1 MLEQNEN
8 TGLSPRHICMV
19 CGKSHILNPLWN
31 GDGECDCGST
41 LIFTKKNSEV
51 LKPNK
56 LLLITG
62 GTGSGKNW
70 IVKNL
75 EGLFKNIPSVTDR
88 KMRVGEVAGID
99 YKFITTSE
107 FKEVEELGL
116 LVESVKFGEN
126 FYGVESQELLD
137 KLYNEGTGGIL
148 IVEPGG
154 LVQVLLWLSKHNK
167 CLKGLE
173 IDQVFLDISRAVRF
187 NNILGELVAS
197 GCEYLEAQEL
207 ALNRIIRNGDN
218 IPDDYKKMD
227 PKISEAINE
236 LKSCG
241 FTVSR
246 HELKNKDSMKKFVDS
261 YKKDELDMM
270 VDNLVETAQKFE
282 LSFDELLD
290 KLTSKIAQ
298 MSEGNVHARFRI

>member
-1 MLEQNEN
+1 MQEQTNPL
-8 TGLSPRHICMV
+8 GLSPRHICIV
-19 CGKSHILNPLWN
+19 CGKSHIWNPLWN
-31 GDGECDCGST
+31 GNGECDCGST
-41 LIFTKKNSEV
+41 LIFTKKDSEI
-51 LKPNK
+51 LTPNK

-88 KMRVGEVAGID
+88 KMRVGEVAGVD

-197 GCEYLEAQEL
+197 GCEYLEAQEV
-207 ALNRIIRNGDN
+207 ALNRIIRNGDS
-218 IPDDYKKMD
+218 IPSDYQRSED
-227 PKISEAINE
+227 KINDAIKE
-236 LKSCG
+236 LRSCG
-241 FTVSR
+241 ITVSR
-246 HELKNKDSMKKFVDS
+246 QSITNKDEMLSYVDS
-261 YKKDELDMM
+261 FKTTEIEKMLDILVSKNLEL
-270 VDNLVETAQKFE
+270 NLPFE
-282 LSFDELLD
+282 ELFD
-290 KLTSKIAQ
+290 KLSDRI
-298 MSEGNVHARFRI
+298 SRVSVGNKNV

>member
-1 MLEQNEN
+1 MPEQTNPL
-8 TGLSPRHICMV
+8 GLSPRFICIV
-19 CGKSHILNPLWN
+19 CGKSYIWNPLWN
-31 GDGECDCGST
+31 DGEKCDCGST
-41 LIFTKKNSEV
+41 LIFRKNDSEI
-51 LKPNK
+51 LTPNK
-56 LLLITG
+56 LLLVTG

-75 EGLFKNIPSVTDR
+75 EGFFKNIPSVTDR
-88 KMRVGEVAGID
+88 IMREGEIPGVD
-99 YKFITTSE
+99 YKFITTDG
-107 FKEVEELGL
+107 FKEIEEQGL
-116 LVESVKFGEN
+116 LIELVKFGEN

-207 ALNRIIRNGDN
+207 ALNRIIRNGDS
-218 IPDDYKKMD
+218 IPLDYQRSED
-227 PKISEAINE
+227 KINDAIKE
-236 LKSCG
+236 LRSCG
-241 FTVSR
+241 ITVSR
-246 HELKNKDSMKKFVDS
+246 QSITNKDEMLSYVDS
-261 YKKDELDMM
+261 FKTTEIEKMLDILVSINLKLNLPFEEL
-270 VDNLVETAQKFE
+270 F
-282 LSFDELLD
+282 D
-290 KLTSKIAQ
+290 KLSDRI
-298 MSEGNVHARFRI
+298 SRVSVGNKNV

>member
-1 MLEQNEN
+1 MPEQNEN

-19 CGKSHILNPLWN
+19 CGKSHIWNPLWN

-41 LIFTKKNSEV
+41 LIFRKNDSEI
-51 LKPNK
+51 LTPNK
-56 LLLITG
+56 LLLVTG

-75 EGLFKNIPSVTDR
+75 EGFFKNILSVTDR
-88 KMRVGEVAGID
+88 IMREGEIPGVD
-99 YKFITTSE
+99 YKFITTDG
-107 FKEVEELGL
+107 FKEIEEQGL
-116 LVESVKFGEN
+116 LIESVKFGEN

-207 ALNRIIRNGDN
+207 ALNRIIRNGDS
-218 IPDDYKKMD
+218 IPLDYQRSED
-227 PKISEAINE
+227 KINDAIKE
-236 LKSCG
+236 LRSCG
-241 FTVSR
+241 ITVSR
-246 HELKNKDSMKKFVDS
+246 QSITNKDEMLS
-261 YKKDELDMM
+261 YVVSFKTTEIEKMLDILVSINLKLNLPFEEL
-270 VDNLVETAQKFE
+270 F
-282 LSFDELLD
+282 D
-290 KLTSKIAQ
+290 KLSDRI
-298 MSEGNVHARFRI
+298 SRVSVGNKNV

>member
-1 MLEQNEN
+1 MQEQTNPL
-8 TGLSPRHICMV
+8 GLSPSHICIV
-19 CGKSHILNPLWN
+19 CGKSHIWNPLWN
-31 GDGECDCGST
+31 GNGECDCGST
-41 LIFTKKNSEV
+41 LIFTKKDSEI
-51 LKPNK
+51 LTPNK

-88 KMRVGEVAGID
+88 KMRVGEVAGVD

-207 ALNRIIRNGDN
+207 ALNRIIRNGDS
-218 IPDDYKKMD
+218 IPSDYQRSED
-227 PKISEAINE
+227 KINDAIKE
-236 LKSCG
+236 LRSCG
-241 FTVSR
+241 ITVSR
-246 HELKNKDSMKKFVDS
+246 QSITNKDEMLSYVDS
-261 YKKDELDMM
+261 FKTTEIEKMLDILVSKNLEL
-270 VDNLVETAQKFE
+270 NLPFE
-282 LSFDELLD
+282 ELFD
-290 KLTSKIAQ
+290 KLSDRI
-298 MSEGNVHARFRI
+298 SRVSVGNKNV

>member
-1 MLEQNEN
+1 MPEQNEN

-19 CGKSHILNPLWN
+19 CGKSHIWNPLWN
-31 GDGECDCGST
+31 GNGECDCGST
-41 LIFTKKNSEV
+41 LIFRKNDSEI
-51 LKPNK
+51 LTPNK
-56 LLLITG
+56 LLLVTG

-75 EGLFKNIPSVTDR
+75 EGFFKNIPSVTDR
-88 KMRVGEVAGID
+88 IMRVGEAAGVD
-99 YKFITTSE
+99 YKFITISE
-107 FKEVEELGL
+107 FKEIEEQGL
-116 LVESVKFGEN
+116 LIESVKFGEN

-207 ALNRIIRNGDN
+207 ALNRIIRNGDS
-218 IPDDYKKMD
+218 IPLDYQRSED
-227 PKISEAINE
+227 KINDAIKE
-236 LKSCG
+236 LRSCG
-241 FTVSR
+241 ITVSR
-246 HELKNKDSMKKFVDS
+246 QSITNKDEMLSYVDS
-261 YKKDELDMM
+261 FKTTEIEKMLDILVSKNLEL
-270 VDNLVETAQKFE
+270 NLPFE
-282 LSFDELLD
+282 ELFD
-290 KLTSKIAQ
+290 KLSDRI
-298 MSEGNVHARFRI
+298 SRVSVGNKNV

>member
-1 MLEQNEN
+1 MPEQNEN
-8 TGLSPRHICMV
+8 TGLSPRFICIV
-19 CGKSHILNPLWN
+19 CGKSHIWNPLWN

-41 LIFTKKNSEV
+41 LIFTKKDSEI
-51 LKPNK
+51 LTPNK

-88 KMRVGEVAGID
+88 KMRVGEVAGVD
-99 YKFITTSE
+99 YKFITISE

-207 ALNRIIRNGDN
+207 ALNRIIRNGDS
-218 IPDDYKKMD
+218 IPLDYQRSED
-227 PKISEAINE
+227 KINDAIKE
-236 LKSCG
+236 LRSCG
-241 FTVSR
+241 ITVSR
-246 HELKNKDSMKKFVDS
+246 QSITNKDEMLSYVDS
-261 YKKDELDMM
+261 FKTTEIEKMLDILVSKNLEL
-270 VDNLVETAQKFE
+270 NLPFE
-282 LSFDELLD
+282 ELFD
-290 KLTSKIAQ
+290 KLSDRI
-298 MSEGNVHARFRI
+298 SRVSVGNKNV

>member
-1 MLEQNEN
+1 MPEQNEN
-8 TGLSPRHICMV
+8 TGLSPRHICMS
-19 CGKSHILNPLWN
+19 CGKSHIWNPLWN
-31 GDGECDCGST
+31 GNGECECGST
-41 LIFTKKNSEV
+41 LIFTKKDSEV

-99 YKFITTSE
+99 YKFITNSE

-137 KLYNEGTGGIL
+137 KLYNVGTGGIL

-197 GCEYLEAQEL
+197 DYEYLEAQEL
-207 ALNRIIRNGDN
+207 ALNRIIRNGDS
-218 IPDDYKKMD
+218 IPSDYKKSED
-227 PKISEAINE
+227 KINDAIKE
-236 LKSCG
+236 LRSCG
-241 FTVSR
+241 ITVSR
-246 HELKNKDSMKKFVDS
+246 QSITNKDEMLSYIDS
-261 YKKDELDMM
+261 FKTTEIEKMLDTLVSKNLEL
-270 VDNLVETAQKFE
+270 NLPFE
-282 LSFDELLD
+282 ELFD
-290 KLTSKIAQ
+290 KLSDRI
-298 MSEGNVHARFRI
+298 SRVSVGNKNV

>member
-1 MLEQNEN
+1 MPEQNEN

-19 CGKSHILNPLWN
+19 CGKSHIWNPLWN

-41 LIFTKKNSEV
+41 LIFTKKDSEV
-51 LKPNK
+51 FKPNK
-56 LLLITG
+56 LLIITG

-88 KMRVGEVAGID
+88 KMRVGEAAGVD
-99 YKFITTSE
+99 YKFITISE
-107 FKEVEELGL
+107 FKEIEEQGL
-116 LVESVKFGEN
+116 LIESVKFGEN

-207 ALNRIIRNGDN
+207 ALNRIIRNGDS
-218 IPDDYKKMD
+218 IPLDYQRSED
-227 PKISEAINE
+227 KINDAIKE
-236 LKSCG
+236 LRSCG
-241 FTVSR
+241 ITVSR
-246 HELKNKDSMKKFVDS
+246 QSITNKDEMLSYVDS
-261 YKKDELDMM
+261 FKTTEIEKMLDILVSKNLEL
-270 VDNLVETAQKFE
+270 NLPFE
-282 LSFDELLD
+282 ELFD
-290 KLTSKIAQ
+290 KLSDRI
-298 MSEGNVHARFRI
+298 SRVSVGNKNV

>member
-1 MLEQNEN
+1 MQEQTNPL
-8 TGLSPRHICMV
+8 GLSPRFICIV
-19 CGKSHILNPLWN
+19 CGKSYIWNPLWN
-31 GDGECDCGST
+31 GNGECDCGST
-41 LIFTKKNSEV
+41 LIFHKNDSEI
-51 LKPNK
+51 LTPNK
-56 LLLITG
+56 LLLVTG

-75 EGLFKNIPSVTDR
+75 EGFFKNIPSVTDR
-88 KMRVGEVAGID
+88 KMRVGEVAGVD
-99 YKFITTSE
+99 YKFITISE
-107 FKEVEELGL
+107 FKEIEEQGL
-116 LVESVKFGEN
+116 LIESVKFGEN

-207 ALNRIIRNGDN
+207 ALNRIIRNGDS
-218 IPDDYKKMD
+218 IPLDYQRSED
-227 PKISEAINE
+227 KINDAIKE
-236 LKSCG
+236 LRSCG
-241 FTVSR
+241 ITVSR
-246 HELKNKDSMKKFVDS
+246 QSITNKDEMLS
-261 YKKDELDMM
+261 YVNSFKTTEIEKMLDILVSKNLEL
-270 VDNLVETAQKFE
+270 NLPFE
-282 LSFDELLD
+282 ELFD
-290 KLTSKIAQ
+290 KLSDRI
-298 MSEGNVHARFRI
+298 SRVSVGNKNV

>member
-1 MLEQNEN
+1 MPEQNEN

-19 CGKSHILNPLWN
+19 CGKSHIWNPLWN

-41 LIFTKKNSEV
+41 LIFRKNDSEI
-51 LKPNK
+51 LTPNK
-56 LLLITG
+56 LLLVTG

-75 EGLFKNIPSVTDR
+75 EGFFKNIPSVTDR
-88 KMRVGEVAGID
+88 KMRVGEAAGVD
-99 YKFITTSE
+99 YKFITISE
-107 FKEVEELGL
+107 FKEIEEQGL
-116 LVESVKFGEN
+116 LIESVKFGEN

-207 ALNRIIRNGDN
+207 ALNRIIRNGDS
-218 IPDDYKKMD
+218 IPLDYQRSED
-227 PKISEAINE
+227 KINDAIKE
-236 LKSCG
+236 LRSCG
-241 FTVSR
+241 ITVSR
-246 HELKNKDSMKKFVDS
+246 QSITNKDEMLSYVDS
-261 YKKDELDMM
+261 FKTTEIEKMLDILVSKNLEL
-270 VDNLVETAQKFE
+270 NLPFE
-282 LSFDELLD
+282 ELFD
-290 KLTSKIAQ
+290 KLSDRI
-298 MSEGNVHARFRI
+298 SRVSVGNKNV

>member
-1 MLEQNEN
+1 MPEQNEN

-19 CGKSHILNPLWN
+19 CGKSHIWNPLWN

-41 LIFTKKNSEV
+41 LIFRKNDSEI
-51 LKPNK
+51 LTPNK
-56 LLLITG
+56 LLLVTG

-75 EGLFKNIPSVTDR
+75 EGFFKNIPSVTDR
-88 KMRVGEVAGID
+88 KMRVGEAAGVD
-99 YKFITTSE
+99 YKFITISE

-207 ALNRIIRNGDN
+207 ALNRIIRNGDS
-218 IPDDYKKMD
+218 IPLDYQRSED
-227 PKISEAINE
+227 KINDAIKE
-236 LKSCG
+236 LRSCG
-241 FTVSR
+241 ITVSR
-246 HELKNKDSMKKFVDS
+246 QSITNKDEMLS
-261 YKKDELDMM
+261 YVNSFKTTEIEKMLDILVSKNLEL
-270 VDNLVETAQKFE
+270 NLPFE
-282 LSFDELLD
+282 ELFD
-290 KLTSKIAQ
+290 KLSDRI
-298 MSEGNVHARFRI
+298 SRVSVGNKNV

>member
-1 MLEQNEN
+1 MPEQNEN

-19 CGKSHILNPLWN
+19 CGKSHIWNPLWN

-41 LIFTKKNSEV
+41 LIFRKNDSEI
-51 LKPNK
+51 LTPNK
-56 LLLITG
+56 LLLVTG

-75 EGLFKNIPSVTDR
+75 EGFFKNIPSVTDR
-88 KMRVGEVAGID
+88 KMRVGEAAGVD
-99 YKFITTSE
+99 YKFITISE
-107 FKEVEELGL
+107 FKEIEEQGL
-116 LVESVKFGEN
+116 LIESVKFGEN

-207 ALNRIIRNGDN
+207 ALNRIIRNGDS
-218 IPDDYKKMD
+218 IPSDYQRSED
-227 PKISEAINE
+227 KINDAIKE
-236 LKSCG
+236 LRSCG
-241 FTVSR
+241 ITVSR
-246 HELKNKDSMKKFVDS
+246 QSITNKDEMLS
-261 YKKDELDMM
+261 YVNSFKTTEIEKMLDILVSKNLEL
-270 VDNLVETAQKFE
+270 NLPFE
-282 LSFDELLD
+282 ELFD
-290 KLTSKIAQ
+290 KLSDRI
-298 MSEGNVHARFRI
+298 SRVSVGNKNV

>member
-1 MLEQNEN
+1 MPEQNEN

-19 CGKSHILNPLWN
+19 CGKSHIWNPLWN

-41 LIFTKKNSEV
+41 LIFRKNDSEI
-51 LKPNK
+51 LTPNK
-56 LLLITG
+56 LLLVTG

-75 EGLFKNIPSVTDR
+75 EGFFKNIPSVTDR
-88 KMRVGEVAGID
+88 IMRVGEAAGVD
-99 YKFITTSE
+99 YKFITISE
-107 FKEVEELGL
+107 FKEIEEQGL
-116 LVESVKFGEN
+116 LIESVKFGEN

-207 ALNRIIRNGDN
+207 ALNRIIRNGDS
-218 IPDDYKKMD
+218 IPLDYQRSED
-227 PKISEAINE
+227 KINDAIKE
-236 LKSCG
+236 LRSCG
-241 FTVSR
+241 ITVSR
-246 HELKNKDSMKKFVDS
+246 QSITNKDEMLSYVDS
-261 YKKDELDMM
+261 FKTTEIEKMLDILVSKNLELNLPFEELFDKLSDKISKISTISTKDE
-270 VDNLVETAQKFE
+270 
-282 LSFDELLD
+282 
-290 KLTSKIAQ
+290 
-298 MSEGNVHARFRI
+298 NV

>member
-1 MLEQNEN
+1 MPEQNEN

-19 CGKSHILNPLWN
+19 CGKSHIWNPLWN

-41 LIFTKKNSEV
+41 LIFTKKDSEV
-51 LKPNK
+51 FKPNK
-56 LLLITG
+56 LLIITG

-75 EGLFKNIPSVTDR
+75 EGFFKNIPSVTDR
-88 KMRVGEVAGID
+88 KMRVGEAAGVD
-99 YKFITTSE
+99 YKFITISE
-107 FKEVEELGL
+107 FKEIEEQGL
-116 LVESVKFGEN
+116 LIESVKFGEN

-207 ALNRIIRNGDN
+207 ALNRIIRNGDS
-218 IPDDYKKMD
+218 IPLDYQRSED
-227 PKISEAINE
+227 KINDAIKE
-236 LKSCG
+236 LRSCG
-241 FTVSR
+241 ITVSR
-246 HELKNKDSMKKFVDS
+246 QSITNKDEMLSYVDS
-261 YKKDELDMM
+261 FKTTEIEKMLDILVSKNLEL
-270 VDNLVETAQKFE
+270 NLPFE
-282 LSFDELLD
+282 ELFD
-290 KLTSKIAQ
+290 KLSDRI
-298 MSEGNVHARFRI
+298 SRVSVGNKNV

>member
-1 MLEQNEN
+1 MQEQTNPL
-8 TGLSPRHICMV
+8 GLSPRHICIV
-19 CGKSHILNPLWN
+19 CGKSHIWNPLWN
-31 GDGECDCGST
+31 GNGECDCGST
-41 LIFTKKNSEV
+41 LIFTKKDSEV

-207 ALNRIIRNGDN
+207 ALNRIIRNGDS
-218 IPDDYKKMD
+218 IPSDYQRSED
-227 PKISEAINE
+227 KINDAIKE
-236 LKSCG
+236 LRSCG
-241 FTVSR
+241 ITVSR
-246 HELKNKDSMKKFVDS
+246 QSIANKDEMLSYVDS
-261 YKKDELDMM
+261 FKTTEIEKMLDILVSKNLEL
-270 VDNLVETAQKFE
+270 NLPFE
-282 LSFDELLD
+282 ELFD
-290 KLTSKIAQ
+290 KLSDRI
-298 MSEGNVHARFRI
+298 SRVSVGNKNV

>member
-1 MLEQNEN
+1 MPEQNEN
-8 TGLSPRHICMV
+8 TGLSPRHICIV
-19 CGKSHILNPLWN
+19 CGKSHIWNPLWN
-31 GDGECDCGST
+31 GNGECDCGST
-41 LIFTKKNSEV
+41 LIFTKKDSEI
-51 LKPNK
+51 LTPNK

-88 KMRVGEVAGID
+88 KMRVGEVAGVD

-197 GCEYLEAQEL
+197 GCEYLEAQEV
-207 ALNRIIRNGDN
+207 ALNRIIRNGDS
-218 IPDDYKKMD
+218 IPSDYQRSED
-227 PKISEAINE
+227 KINDAIKE
-236 LKSCG
+236 LRSCG
-241 FTVSR
+241 ITVSR
-246 HELKNKDSMKKFVDS
+246 QSITNKDEMLSYVDS
-261 YKKDELDMM
+261 FKTTEIEKMLDILVSKNLEL
-270 VDNLVETAQKFE
+270 NLPFE
-282 LSFDELLD
+282 ELFD
-290 KLTSKIAQ
+290 KLSDRI
-298 MSEGNVHARFRI
+298 SRVSVGNKNV

>member
-1 MLEQNEN
+1 MPEQNEN

-19 CGKSHILNPLWN
+19 CGKSHIWNPLWN

-41 LIFTKKNSEV
+41 LIFRKNDSEI
-51 LKPNK
+51 LTPNK
-56 LLLITG
+56 LLLVTG

-75 EGLFKNIPSVTDR
+75 EGFFKNVPSVTDR
-88 KMRVGEVAGID
+88 IMREGEIPGVD
-99 YKFITTSE
+99 YKFLTTDG
-107 FKEVEELGL
+107 FKEIEELGFL
-116 LVESVKFGEN
+116 IESVKFGEN

-207 ALNRIIRNGDN
+207 ALNRIIRNGDS
-218 IPDDYKKMD
+218 IPLDYQRSED
-227 PKISEAINE
+227 KINDAIKE
-236 LKSCG
+236 LRSCG
-241 FTVSR
+241 ITVSR
-246 HELKNKDSMKKFVDS
+246 QSITNKDEMLS
-261 YKKDELDMM
+261 YVNSFKTTEIEKMLDILVSKNLEL
-270 VDNLVETAQKFE
+270 NLPFE
-282 LSFDELLD
+282 ELFD
-290 KLTSKIAQ
+290 KLSDRI
-298 MSEGNVHARFRI
+298 SRVSVGNKNV

>member
-1 MLEQNEN
+1 MPEQNEN

-19 CGKSHILNPLWN
+19 CGKSHIWNPLWN

-41 LIFTKKNSEV
+41 LIFRKNDSEI
-51 LKPNK
+51 LTPNK
-56 LLLITG
+56 LLLVTG

-75 EGLFKNIPSVTDR
+75 EGFFKNIPSVTDR
-88 KMRVGEVAGID
+88 IMRVGEAAGVD
-99 YKFITTSE
+99 YKFITISE

-207 ALNRIIRNGDN
+207 ALNRIIRNGDS
-218 IPDDYKKMD
+218 IPLDYQRSED
-227 PKISEAINE
+227 KINDAIKE
-236 LKSCG
+236 LRSCG
-241 FTVSR
+241 ITVSR
-246 HELKNKDSMKKFVDS
+246 QSITNKDEMLS
-261 YKKDELDMM
+261 YVNSFKTTEIEKMLDILVSKNLEL
-270 VDNLVETAQKFE
+270 NLPFE
-282 LSFDELLD
+282 ELFD
-290 KLTSKIAQ
+290 KLSDRI
-298 MSEGNVHARFRI
+298 SRVSVGNKNV

>member
-1 MLEQNEN
+1 MPEQNEN

-19 CGKSHILNPLWN
+19 CGKSHIWNPLWN

-41 LIFTKKNSEV
+41 LIFRKNDSEI
-51 LKPNK
+51 LTPNK
-56 LLLITG
+56 LLLVTG

-75 EGLFKNIPSVTDR
+75 EGFFKNIPSVTDR
-88 KMRVGEVAGID
+88 IMRVGEAAGVD
-99 YKFITTSE
+99 YKFITISE
-107 FKEVEELGL
+107 FKEIEEQGL
-116 LVESVKFGEN
+116 LIESVKFGEN

-207 ALNRIIRNGDN
+207 ALNRIIRNGDS
-218 IPDDYKKMD
+218 IPLDYQRSED
-227 PKISEAINE
+227 KINDAIKE
-236 LKSCG
+236 LRSCG
-241 FTVSR
+241 ITVSR
-246 HELKNKDSMKKFVDS
+246 QSITNKDEMLS
-261 YKKDELDMM
+261 YVNSFKTTEIEKMLDILVSKNLEL
-270 VDNLVETAQKFE
+270 NLPFE
-282 LSFDELLD
+282 ELFD
-290 KLTSKIAQ
+290 KLSDRI
-298 MSEGNVHARFRI
+298 SRVSVGNKNV

>member
-1 MLEQNEN
+1 MQEQTNPL
-8 TGLSPRHICMV
+8 GLSPRFICIV
-19 CGKSHILNPLWN
+19 CGKSYIWNPLWN
-31 GDGECDCGST
+31 GNGECDCGST
-41 LIFTKKNSEV
+41 LIFHKKDSEI
-51 LKPNK
+51 LTPNK
-56 LLLITG
+56 LLLVTG

-75 EGLFKNIPSVTDR
+75 EGFFKNIPSVTDR
-88 KMRVGEVAGID
+88 KMRVGEAAGVD
-99 YKFITTSE
+99 YKFITISE
-107 FKEVEELGL
+107 FKEIEEQGL
-116 LVESVKFGEN
+116 LIESVKFGEN

-207 ALNRIIRNGDN
+207 ALNRIIRNGDS
-218 IPDDYKKMD
+218 IPLDYQRSED
-227 PKISEAINE
+227 KINDAIKE
-236 LKSCG
+236 LRSCG
-241 FTVSR
+241 ITVSR
-246 HELKNKDSMKKFVDS
+246 QSITNKDEMLS
-261 YKKDELDMM
+261 YVNSFKTTEIEKMLDILVSKNLEL
-270 VDNLVETAQKFE
+270 NLPFE
-282 LSFDELLD
+282 ELFD
-290 KLTSKIAQ
+290 KLSDRI
-298 MSEGNVHARFRI
+298 SRVSVGNKNV

>member
-1 MLEQNEN
+1 MPEQNEN
-8 TGLSPRHICMV
+8 TGLSPRFICIV
-19 CGKSHILNPLWN
+19 CGKSHIWNPLWN
-31 GDGECDCGST
+31 GNGECDCGST
-41 LIFTKKNSEV
+41 LIFTKKDSEI
-51 LKPNK
+51 LTPNK

-88 KMRVGEVAGID
+88 KMRVGEAAGVD
-99 YKFITTSE
+99 YKFITISE

-207 ALNRIIRNGDN
+207 ALNRIIRNGDS
-218 IPDDYKKMD
+218 IPLDYQRSED
-227 PKISEAINE
+227 KINDAIKE
-236 LKSCG
+236 LRSCG
-241 FTVSR
+241 ITVSR
-246 HELKNKDSMKKFVDS
+246 QSITNKDEMLSYVDS
-261 YKKDELDMM
+261 FKTTEIEKMLDILVSKNLEL
-270 VDNLVETAQKFE
+270 NLPFE
-282 LSFDELLD
+282 ELFD
-290 KLTSKIAQ
+290 KLSDRI
-298 MSEGNVHARFRI
+298 SRVSVGNKNV

>member
-1 MLEQNEN
+1 MPEQNEN

-19 CGKSHILNPLWN
+19 CGKSHIWNPLWN

-41 LIFTKKNSEV
+41 LIFTKKDSEV
-51 LKPNK
+51 FKPNK
-56 LLLITG
+56 LLIITG

-88 KMRVGEVAGID
+88 KMRVGEATGVD
-99 YKFITTSE
+99 YKFITISE

-207 ALNRIIRNGDN
+207 ALNRIIRNGDS
-218 IPDDYKKMD
+218 IPLDYQRSED
-227 PKISEAINE
+227 KINDAIKE
-236 LKSCG
+236 LRSCG
-241 FTVSR
+241 IIVSR
-246 HELKNKDSMKKFVDS
+246 QSITNKDEMLSYVDS
-261 YKKDELDMM
+261 FKTTEIEKMLDILVSKNLEL
-270 VDNLVETAQKFE
+270 NLPFE
-282 LSFDELLD
+282 ELFD
-290 KLTSKIAQ
+290 KLSDRI
-298 MSEGNVHARFRI
+298 SRVSVGNKNV

>member
-1 MLEQNEN
+1 MPEQNEN

-19 CGKSHILNPLWN
+19 CGKSHIWNPLWN
-31 GDGECDCGST
+31 GNGECDCGST
-41 LIFTKKNSEV
+41 LIFRKNDSEI
-51 LKPNK
+51 LTPNK
-56 LLLITG
+56 LLLVTG

-75 EGLFKNIPSVTDR
+75 EGFFKNIPSVTDR
-88 KMRVGEVAGID
+88 IMREGEIPGVD
-99 YKFITTSE
+99 YKFITISE

-207 ALNRIIRNGDN
+207 ALNRIIRNGDS
-218 IPDDYKKMD
+218 IPLDYQRSED
-227 PKISEAINE
+227 KINDAIKE
-236 LKSCG
+236 LRSCG
-241 FTVSR
+241 ITVSR
-246 HELKNKDSMKKFVDS
+246 QSITNKDEMLS
-261 YKKDELDMM
+261 YVNSFKTTEIEKMLDILVSKNLEL
-270 VDNLVETAQKFE
+270 NLPFE
-282 LSFDELLD
+282 ELFD
-290 KLTSKIAQ
+290 KLSDRI
-298 MSEGNVHARFRI
+298 SRVSVGNKNV

>member
-1 MLEQNEN
+1 MPEQNEN

-19 CGKSHILNPLWN
+19 CGKSHIWNPLWN

-41 LIFTKKNSEV
+41 LIFHKKDSEI
-51 LKPNK
+51 LTPNK
-56 LLLITG
+56 LLLVTG

-75 EGLFKNIPSVTDR
+75 EGFFKNIPSVTDR
-88 KMRVGEVAGID
+88 KMRVGEAAGVD
-99 YKFITTSE
+99 YKFITISE
-107 FKEVEELGL
+107 FKEIEEQGL
-116 LVESVKFGEN
+116 LIESVKFGEN

-207 ALNRIIRNGDN
+207 ALNRIIRNGDS
-218 IPDDYKKMD
+218 IPLDYQRSED
-227 PKISEAINE
+227 KINDAIKE
-236 LKSCG
+236 LRSCG
-241 FTVSR
+241 ITVSR
-246 HELKNKDSMKKFVDS
+246 QSITNKDEMLS
-261 YKKDELDMM
+261 YVNSFKTTEIEKMLDILVSKNLEL
-270 VDNLVETAQKFE
+270 NLPFE
-282 LSFDELLD
+282 ELFD
-290 KLTSKIAQ
+290 KLSDRI
-298 MSEGNVHARFRI
+298 SRVSVGNKNV

>member
-1 MLEQNEN
+1 MPEQNEN
-8 TGLSPRHICMV
+8 TGLSPRHICIV
-19 CGKSHILNPLWN
+19 CGKSYIWNPLWN

-41 LIFTKKNSEV
+41 LIFRKNDSEI
-51 LKPNK
+51 LTPNK
-56 LLLITG
+56 LLLVTG

-75 EGLFKNIPSVTDR
+75 EGFFKNIPSVTDR
-88 KMRVGEVAGID
+88 KMRVGEAAGVD
-99 YKFITTSE
+99 YKFITISE

-207 ALNRIIRNGDN
+207 ALNRIIRNGDS
-218 IPDDYKKMD
+218 IPLDYQRSED
-227 PKISEAINE
+227 KINDAIKE
-236 LKSCG
+236 LRSCG
-241 FTVSR
+241 ITVSR
-246 HELKNKDSMKKFVDS
+246 QSITNKDEMLS
-261 YKKDELDMM
+261 YVNSFKTTEIEKMLDILVSKNLEL
-270 VDNLVETAQKFE
+270 NLPFE
-282 LSFDELLD
+282 ELFD
-290 KLTSKIAQ
+290 KLSDRI
-298 MSEGNVHARFRI
+298 SRVSVGNKNV

>member
-1 MLEQNEN
+1 MPEQNEN

-19 CGKSHILNPLWN
+19 CGKSHIWNPLWN
-31 GDGECDCGST
+31 GNGECDCGST
-41 LIFTKKNSEV
+41 LIFTKKDSEV

-88 KMRVGEVAGID
+88 KMRVGEVAGVD

-154 LVQVLLWLSKHNK
+154 LVQVLLWLSKYNK

-207 ALNRIIRNGDN
+207 ALNRIIRNGDS
-218 IPDDYKKMD
+218 IPSDYEKSED
-227 PKISEAINE
+227 KINDAIKE
-236 LKSCG
+236 LRSCG
-241 FTVSR
+241 ITVSR
-246 HELKNKDSMKKFVDS
+246 QSITNKDEMLSYVDS
-261 YKKDELDMM
+261 FKTTEIDKMIEALVTKNQSLD
-270 VDNLVETAQKFE
+270 
-282 LSFDELLD
+282 LSFEDLIN
-290 KLTSKIAQ
+290 KLIYKI
-298 MSEGNVHARFRI
+298 EKLHTIHGD

>member
-1 MLEQNEN
+1 MPEQNEN

-19 CGKSHILNPLWN
+19 CGKSHIWNPLWN
-31 GDGECDCGST
+31 GNGECDCGST
-41 LIFTKKNSEV
+41 LIFTKKDSEV

-88 KMRVGEVAGID
+88 KMRVGEVAGVD

-207 ALNRIIRNGDN
+207 ALNRIIRNGDS
-218 IPDDYKKMD
+218 IPSDYEKSEDKIDD
-227 PKISEAINE
+227 AIKE
-236 LKSCG
+236 LRSCG
-241 FTVSR
+241 ITVSR
-246 HELKNKDSMKKFVDS
+246 QSITNKDEMLSYVDS
-261 YKKDELDMM
+261 FKTTEIEKMLDILVSKNLEL
-270 VDNLVETAQKFE
+270 NLPFE
-282 LSFDELLD
+282 ELFD
-290 KLTSKIAQ
+290 KLSDRISRVSA
-298 MSEGNVHARFRI
+298 GNKNV

>member
-1 MLEQNEN
+1 MPEQNEN

-19 CGKSHILNPLWN
+19 CGKSHIWNPLWN

-41 LIFTKKNSEV
+41 LIFRKNDSEI
-51 LKPNK
+51 LTPNK
-56 LLLITG
+56 LLLVTG

-75 EGLFKNIPSVTDR
+75 EGFFKNIPSVTDR
-88 KMRVGEVAGID
+88 KMRVGEAAGVD
-99 YKFITTSE
+99 YKFITISE
-107 FKEVEELGL
+107 FKEIEEQGL
-116 LVESVKFGEN
+116 LIESVKFGEN

-137 KLYNEGTGGIL
+137 KLDNEGTGGIL

-207 ALNRIIRNGDN
+207 ALNRIIRNGDS
-218 IPDDYKKMD
+218 IPLDYQRSED
-227 PKISEAINE
+227 KINDAIKE
-236 LKSCG
+236 LRSCG
-241 FTVSR
+241 ITVSR
-246 HELKNKDSMKKFVDS
+246 QSITNKDEMLS
-261 YKKDELDMM
+261 YVNSFKTTEIEKMLDILVSKNLEL
-270 VDNLVETAQKFE
+270 NLPFE
-282 LSFDELLD
+282 ELFD
-290 KLTSKIAQ
+290 KLSDRI
-298 MSEGNVHARFRI
+298 SRVSVGNKNV

>member
-1 MLEQNEN
+1 MPEQNEN

-19 CGKSHILNPLWN
+19 CGKSHIWNPLWN

-41 LIFTKKNSEV
+41 LIFRKNDSEI
-51 LKPNK
+51 LTPNK
-56 LLLITG
+56 LLLVTG

-75 EGLFKNIPSVTDR
+75 EGFFKNIPSVTDR
-88 KMRVGEVAGID
+88 KMRVGEAAGVD
-99 YKFITTSE
+99 YKFITISE
-107 FKEVEELGL
+107 FKDIEEQGL
-116 LVESVKFGEN
+116 LIESVKFGEN

-207 ALNRIIRNGDN
+207 ALNRIIRNGDS
-218 IPDDYKKMD
+218 IPLDYQRSED
-227 PKISEAINE
+227 KINDAIKE
-236 LKSCG
+236 LRSCG
-241 FTVSR
+241 ITVSR
-246 HELKNKDSMKKFVDS
+246 QSITNKDEMLS
-261 YKKDELDMM
+261 YVNSFKTTEIEKMLDILVSKNLEL
-270 VDNLVETAQKFE
+270 NLPFE
-282 LSFDELLD
+282 ELFD
-290 KLTSKIAQ
+290 KLSDRI
-298 MSEGNVHARFRI
+298 SRVSVGNKNV

>member
-1 MLEQNEN
+1 MPEQNEN

-19 CGKSHILNPLWN
+19 CGKSHIWNPLWN

-41 LIFTKKNSEV
+41 LIFRKNDSEI
-51 LKPNK
+51 LTPNK
-56 LLLITG
+56 LLLVTG

-70 IVKNL
+70 IVKYL
-75 EGLFKNIPSVTDR
+75 EGVSKNIPSVTDR
-88 KMRVGEVAGID
+88 KMRVGEAAGVD
-99 YKFITTSE
+99 YKFITISE
-107 FKEVEELGL
+107 FKEIEEQGL
-116 LVESVKFGEN
+116 LIESVKFGEN

-207 ALNRIIRNGDN
+207 ALNRIIRNGDS
-218 IPDDYKKMD
+218 IPLDYQRSED
-227 PKISEAINE
+227 KINDAIKE
-236 LKSCG
+236 LRSCG
-241 FTVSR
+241 ITVSR
-246 HELKNKDSMKKFVDS
+246 QSITNKDEMLS
-261 YKKDELDMM
+261 YVNSFKTTEIEKMLDILVSKNLEL
-270 VDNLVETAQKFE
+270 NLPFE
-282 LSFDELLD
+282 ELFD
-290 KLTSKIAQ
+290 KLSDRI
-298 MSEGNVHARFRI
+298 SRVSVGNKNV

>member
-1 MLEQNEN
+1 MPEQNEN

-19 CGKSHILNPLWN
+19 CGKSHIWNPLWN

-41 LIFTKKNSEV
+41 LIFRKNDSEI
-51 LKPNK
+51 LTPNK
-56 LLLITG
+56 LLLVTG

-75 EGLFKNIPSVTDR
+75 EGFFKNIPSVTDR
-88 KMRVGEVAGID
+88 IMREGEIPGVD
-99 YKFITTSE
+99 YKFITTDG
-107 FKEVEELGL
+107 FKEIEEQGL
-116 LVESVKFGEN
+116 LIESVKFGEN

-207 ALNRIIRNGDN
+207 ALNRIIRNGDS
-218 IPDDYKKMD
+218 IPLDYQRSED
-227 PKISEAINE
+227 KINDAIKE
-236 LKSCG
+236 LRSCG
-241 FTVSR
+241 IIVSR
-246 HELKNKDSMKKFVDS
+246 QSITNKDEMLSYVDS
-261 YKKDELDMM
+261 FKTTEIEKMLDILVSINLKLNLPFEEL
-270 VDNLVETAQKFE
+270 F
-282 LSFDELLD
+282 D
-290 KLTSKIAQ
+290 KLSDRI
-298 MSEGNVHARFRI
+298 SRVSVGNKNV

>member
-1 MLEQNEN
+1 MPEQNEN

-19 CGKSHILNPLWN
+19 CGKSHIWNPLWN

-41 LIFTKKNSEV
+41 LIFRKNDSEI
-51 LKPNK
+51 LTPNK
-56 LLLITG
+56 LLLVTG

-75 EGLFKNIPSVTDR
+75 EGFFKNIPSVTDR
-88 KMRVGEVAGID
+88 KMRVGEAAGVD
-99 YKFITTSE
+99 YKFITISE
-107 FKEVEELGL
+107 FKEIEEQGL
-116 LVESVKFGEN
+116 LIESVKFGEN

-207 ALNRIIRNGDN
+207 ALNRIIRNGDS
-218 IPDDYKKMD
+218 IPLDYQRSED
-227 PKISEAINE
+227 KINDAIKE
-236 LKSCG
+236 LRSCG
-241 FTVSR
+241 ITVSR
-246 HELKNKDSMKKFVDS
+246 QSITNKGEMLSYVNSFKTTEIEKMLDILVSKNLELNLPFE
-261 YKKDELDMM
+261 EL
-270 VDNLVETAQKFE
+270 F
-282 LSFDELLD
+282 D
-290 KLTSKIAQ
+290 KLSDRI
-298 MSEGNVHARFRI
+298 SRVSVGNKNV

>member
-1 MLEQNEN
+1 MPEQNEN
-8 TGLSPRHICMV
+8 TGLSPRHICIV
-19 CGKSHILNPLWN
+19 CGKSHIWNPLWN
-31 GDGECDCGST
+31 GNGECDCGST
-41 LIFTKKNSEV
+41 LIFRKNDSEI
-51 LKPNK
+51 LTPNK
-56 LLLITG
+56 LLLVTG

-75 EGLFKNIPSVTDR
+75 EGFFKNIPSVTDR
-88 KMRVGEVAGID
+88 IMRVGEAAGVD
-99 YKFITTSE
+99 YKFITISE

-207 ALNRIIRNGDN
+207 ALNRIIRNGDS
-218 IPDDYKKMD
+218 IPLDYQRSED
-227 PKISEAINE
+227 KINDAIKE
-236 LKSCG
+236 LRSCG
-241 FTVSR
+241 ITVSR
-246 HELKNKDSMKKFVDS
+246 QSITNKDEMLS
-261 YKKDELDMM
+261 YVNSFKTTEIEKMLDILVSKNLEL
-270 VDNLVETAQKFE
+270 NLPFE
-282 LSFDELLD
+282 ELFD
-290 KLTSKIAQ
+290 KLSDRI
-298 MSEGNVHARFRI
+298 SRVSVGNKNV

>member
-1 MLEQNEN
+1 MPEQNEN

-19 CGKSHILNPLWN
+19 CGKSHIWNPLWN
-31 GDGECDCGST
+31 GNGECDCGST
-41 LIFTKKNSEV
+41 LIFTKKDSEV

-88 KMRVGEVAGID
+88 KMRVGEVAGVD

-207 ALNRIIRNGDN
+207 ALNRIIRNGDS
-218 IPDDYKKMD
+218 IPSDYKKSED
-227 PKISEAINE
+227 KINDAIKE
-236 LKSCG
+236 LRSCG
-241 FTVSR
+241 ITVSR
-246 HELKNKDSMKKFVDS
+246 QSITNKDEMLSYVDS
-261 YKKDELDMM
+261 FKTTEIEKMLDILVSKNLEL
-270 VDNLVETAQKFE
+270 N
-282 LSFDELLD
+282 LSFEELFD
-290 KLTSKIAQ
+290 KLNDRISRV
-298 MSEGNVHARFRI
+298 SVGNKNV

>member
-1 MLEQNEN
+1 MPEQNEN

-19 CGKSHILNPLWN
+19 CGKSHIWNPLWN

-41 LIFTKKNSEV
+41 LIFTKKDSEV
-51 LKPNK
+51 FKPNK
-56 LLLITG
+56 LLIITG

-88 KMRVGEVAGID
+88 KMRVGEATGVD
-99 YKFITTSE
+99 YKFITISE

-207 ALNRIIRNGDN
+207 ALNRIIRNGDS
-218 IPDDYKKMD
+218 IPLDYQRSED
-227 PKISEAINE
+227 KINDAIKE
-236 LKSCG
+236 LRSCG
-241 FTVSR
+241 IIVSR
-246 HELKNKDSMKKFVDS
+246 QSITNKDEMLSYVDS
-261 YKKDELDMM
+261 FKTTEIEKMLDILVSINLKLNLPFEEL
-270 VDNLVETAQKFE
+270 F
-282 LSFDELLD
+282 D
-290 KLTSKIAQ
+290 KLSDRI
-298 MSEGNVHARFRI
+298 SRVSVGNKNV

>member
-1 MLEQNEN
+1 MQEQTNPL
-8 TGLSPRHICMV
+8 GLSPRHICMV
-19 CGKSHILNPLWN
+19 CGKSHIWNPLWN
-31 GDGECDCGST
+31 GNGECDCGST
-41 LIFTKKNSEV
+41 LIFTKKDSEV
-51 LKPNK
+51 IKPNK

-88 KMRVGEVAGID
+88 KMRAGEIAGVD

-167 CLKGLE
+167 CISGLE
-173 IDQVFLDISRAVRF
+173 IDQVFLDISRTERY
-187 NNILGELVAS
+187 NNIVSECKHLNLSFDGVQELV
-197 GCEYLEAQEL
+197 L
-207 ALNRIIRNGDN
+207 ARLVRNGDS
-218 IPDDYKKMD
+218 IPADYKKAEGKINEAIDELRSCGITVTRKNITSKNEMYQYVD
-227 PKISEAINE
+227 SFKTTEIDKLLDGLITKNLELNLSFEELFDKLADKISRIS
-236 LKSCG
+236 KIS
-241 FTVSR
+241 T
-246 HELKNKDSMKKFVDS
+246 
-261 YKKDELDMM
+261 KDE
-270 VDNLVETAQKFE
+270 
-282 LSFDELLD
+282 
-290 KLTSKIAQ
+290 
-298 MSEGNVHARFRI
+298 NV